1 MVTESQ
7 QAETELLMSQP
18 SDVIQLELSYFY
30 NGKMVTLLL
39 HVPTVPIGSLL
50 GLVKL
55 HPFPLPI
62 SSNYSIVPDV
72 DTQILAM

>member
-7 QAETELLMSQP
+7 QAETELLVSQP
-18 SDVIQLELSYFY
+18 SDLLQLELSYFY